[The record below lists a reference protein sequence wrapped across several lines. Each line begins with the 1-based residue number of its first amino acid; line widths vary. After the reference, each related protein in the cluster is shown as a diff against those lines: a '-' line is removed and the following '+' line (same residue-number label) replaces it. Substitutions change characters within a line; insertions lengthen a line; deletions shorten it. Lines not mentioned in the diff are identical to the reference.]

1 MNPIAQPQISNPQP
15 PTPDPACY
23 VVSDLHLF
31 SQRTLGHEH
40 EAALHATAAQA
51 DHFVLAG
58 DIFDFHWSTLSSIQ
72 DTVRAADLWLGELVQ
87 RYPGCRFHYL
97 LGNHDNHR
105 LFVDRLDAL
114 ATQQPNFAWQPY
126 LLRMG
131 SSVFL
136 HGDAGSP
143 GMTPDRL
150 PRYRKRWSK
159 ARQRTPM
166 QNRVYAAVTKAN
178 LHKAAIRMAA
188 PRRTVARRLL
198 TYLDSMGHGPES
210 GIADVYFGHTHR
222 AMSDFPFQG
231 VRFHNGG
238 APMPG
243 LKFQIL
249 KARL

>member
-1 MNPIAQPQISNPQP
+1 MTPIIHAPNPQP
-15 PTPDPACY
+15 PIPDPPLTCY

-31 SQRTLGHEH
+31 SQRTLGHKH

-58 DIFDFHWSTLSSIQ
+58 DIFDFHWSTLDSIQ
-72 DTVRAADLWLGELVQ
+72 DTVRAADHWLGDLVQ
-87 RYPGCRFHYL
+87 SHPACRFHYL
-97 LGNHDNHR
+97 LGNHDNHKF
-105 LFVDRLDAL
+105 FVDRLSAL
-114 ATQQPNFAWQPY
+114 AAHQPNFAWQPY

-136 HGDAGSP
+136 HGDAASP
-143 GMTPDRL
+143 GMTPEQL
-150 PRYRKRWSK
+150 PHYRHRWSK
-159 ARQRTPM
+159 ARMRTPM
-166 QNRVYAAVTKAN
+166 QNTVYDMVTKTH

-188 PRRTVARRLL
+188 PRRRVARRLL
-198 TYLDSMGHGPES
+198 NYLAYMGHDADS
-210 GIADVYFGHTHR
+210 GIQDVYFGHTHR
-222 AMSDFPFQG
+222 AMDDFPYRG
-231 VRFHNGG
+231 VHFHNGG